1 MRTSITSKTA
11 DISEFGRAKEAV
23 EMNTKVATDGLEN
36 PRGIQTARILR
47 KNVESG
53 FVAEDEITRFN
64 VKGTAGCRR
73 SYGRQ
78 RLPHHGKYR

>member
-1 MRTSITSKTA
+1 
-11 DISEFGRAKEAV
+11 
-23 EMNTKVATDGLEN
+23 MNTKVATDGLEN

-53 FVAEDEITRFN
+53 FVAEDEITHVFN
-64 VKGTAGCRR
+64 VGHCWCRR

-78 RLPHHGKYR
+78 